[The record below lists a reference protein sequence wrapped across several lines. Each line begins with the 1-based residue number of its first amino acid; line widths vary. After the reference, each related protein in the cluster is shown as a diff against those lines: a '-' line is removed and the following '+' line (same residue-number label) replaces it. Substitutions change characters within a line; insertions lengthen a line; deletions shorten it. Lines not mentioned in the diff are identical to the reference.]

1 MEIKLKIIDIFPS
14 LNELSKDSDI
24 IISLNEL
31 EYVLKDIIN
40 KDLLISVSSYLNISI
55 SNQNQ
60 IIGEGKIE
68 LNKISRLNL
77 NKSIT
82 TWLNLVKEKKKKGN
96 NNLKSEILNNI
107 FDFIKIKLQI
117 TIIKSKTTFFP
128 IENFNK
134 IPINKEII
142 KTKSPN
148 KNKISSFYQGNI
160 LLKSYNTQSSPFGKS
175 DNKYN
180 NTKSISFTKKSNI
193 NKSQQNIFYKHSSYN
208 SNNELNNL
216 NKPNNFT
223 SNSFIK
229 ENEDLGKAKKKRT
242 HSKKTSSK
250 TIKKISNNLLKSDI
264 NKEIEEYN
272 NNNKIEENYKIPK
285 FNTEN
290 NFDFNYMNTENKNI
304 QNNNFNN
311 QMIESKSDNN
321 FIKNE
326 SIEFNEEFSFNNYKN
341 RVLDDTDIKEKENE
355 KDEIYNFSKNND
367 LNDIEYNDNPI
378 DEEFLGLK
386 NDFKIFYTKDYID
399 DINDDLLNLEI
410 ELCIEKIFDLILSYH
425 QALKL
430 HEIENKIEQN
440 KIKNYI
446 KENKILNKQIL
457 KVNCLNIINKNQ
469 NNYIQIENEIK
480 QNKINMFKN
489 DKSNEINVF
498 HKLISQELND
508 KNEKVKKIFSK
519 IIIKHKNKIKEPE
532 TLNILKKILPKL
544 FFSQNKKNL
553 QIETIPKNK
562 RKTTSNPKGIQNRN
576 NLKKENKHSSYNN
589 SYSSNIIL
597 SENNKKKSIPKR
609 SLNYSGSITAP
620 NTNDI
625 KFI

>member
-1 MEIKLKIIDIFPS
+1 MEIKLKIVDIFPS

-24 IISLNEL
+24 LIIVNEL
-31 EYVLKDIIN
+31 EYLLKEIIN

-55 SNQNQ
+55 KNKLQNQ

-68 LNKISRLNL
+68 LNRISRLNV
-77 NKSIT
+77 NKPIK
-82 TWLNLVKEKKKKGN
+82 TWLNLVKDKKKKGN
-96 NNLKSEILNNI
+96 NNLKSEILNNL

-117 TIIKSKTTFFP
+117 TIMKNKTTFIP

-148 KNKISSFYQGNI
+148 QNKIASFYQSNV

-175 DNKYN
+175 DKNN

-193 NKSQQNIFYKHSSYN
+193 NQSQQNIFYKHSSYN

-216 NKPNNFT
+216 NKLNNIS

-229 ENEDLGKAKKKRT
+229 ENEDLGKVKYKRT
-242 HSKKTSSK
+242 QSKKSSSK
-250 TIKKISNNLLKSDI
+250 SIKKISSNLLKNHII
-264 NKEIEEYN
+264 NKEIEDN
-272 NNNKIEENYKIPK
+272 NNIPTEDNYKIPK

-290 NFDFNYMNTENKNI
+290 NFNVNFMNTDIKNK
-304 QNNNFNN
+304 QNDNSNN
-311 QMIESKSDNN
+311 QMIESNSESN

-341 RVLDDTDIKEKENE
+341 RIFDDPEIKEKEKE
-355 KDEIYNFSKNND
+355 ETYNFSKNND
-367 LNDIEYNDNPI
+367 LENIEYNENPI

-457 KVNCLNIINKNQ
+457 KVNCLNIINKSQ
-469 NNYIQIENEIK
+469 NNLVQIENEIK
-480 QNKINMFKN
+480 QNKINMFKS
-489 DKSNEINVF
+489 DKTNEIDVL
-498 HKLISQELND
+498 HKLFSQESNK
-508 KNEKVKKIFSK
+508 KNEKIKSIFSK
-519 IIIKHKNKIKEPE
+519 IILKQKNKIKEPE
-532 TLNILKKILPKL
+532 TLNIIKTILPKL

-562 RKTTSNPKGIQNRN
+562 RKTTSNPKGLKNRN
-576 NLKKENKHSSYNN
+576 NLKKEKKNSSSNN

-597 SENNKKKSIPKR
+597 SENYKKKSIPKR

>member
-1 MEIKLKIIDIFPS
+1 MEIKLKIVDIFPS

-24 IISLNEL
+24 LIIVNEL
-31 EYVLKDIIN
+31 EYLLKEIIN

-55 SNQNQ
+55 KNKLQNQ

-68 LNKISRLNL
+68 LNRISRLNV
-77 NKSIT
+77 NKPIK
-82 TWLNLVKEKKKKGN
+82 TWLNLVKDKKKKGN
-96 NNLKSEILNNI
+96 NNLKSEILNNL

-117 TIIKSKTTFFP
+117 TIMKNKTTFIP

-148 KNKISSFYQGNI
+148 QNKIASFYQSNV

-175 DNKYN
+175 DKNN

-193 NKSQQNIFYKHSSYN
+193 NQSQQNIFYKHSSYN

-216 NKPNNFT
+216 NKLNNIS

-229 ENEDLGKAKKKRT
+229 ENEDLGKVKYKRT
-242 HSKKTSSK
+242 QSKKSSSK
-250 TIKKISNNLLKSDI
+250 SIKKISSNLLKNHII
-264 NKEIEEYN
+264 NKEIEDN
-272 NNNKIEENYKIPK
+272 NNIPTEDNYKIPK

-290 NFDFNYMNTENKNI
+290 NFNVNFMNTDIKNK
-304 QNNNFNN
+304 QNDNSNN
-311 QMIESKSDNN
+311 QMIESNSESN

-341 RVLDDTDIKEKENE
+341 RIFDDPDIKEKEKE
-355 KDEIYNFSKNND
+355 ETYNFSKNND
-367 LNDIEYNDNPI
+367 LENIEYNENPI

-457 KVNCLNIINKNQ
+457 KVNCLNIINKSQ
-469 NNYIQIENEIK
+469 NNLVQIENEIK
-480 QNKINMFKN
+480 QNKINMFKS
-489 DKSNEINVF
+489 DKTNEIDVL
-498 HKLISQELND
+498 HKLFSQESNK
-508 KNEKVKKIFSK
+508 KNEKIKSIFSK
-519 IIIKHKNKIKEPE
+519 IILKQKNKIKDPE
-532 TLNILKKILPKL
+532 TLNIIKTILPKL

-562 RKTTSNPKGIQNRN
+562 RKTTSNPKGLKNRN
-576 NLKKENKHSSYNN
+576 NLKKEKKNSSSNN

-597 SENNKKKSIPKR
+597 SENYKKKSIPKR

>member
-1 MEIKLKIIDIFPS
+1 MEIKLKIVDIFPS

-24 IISLNEL
+24 LIIVNEL
-31 EYVLKDIIN
+31 EYLLKEIIN

-55 SNQNQ
+55 KNKLQNQ

-68 LNKISRLNL
+68 LNRISRLNV
-77 NKSIT
+77 NKPIK
-82 TWLNLVKEKKKKGN
+82 TWLNLVKDKKKKGN
-96 NNLKSEILNNI
+96 NNLKSEILNNL

-117 TIIKSKTTFFP
+117 TIMKNKTTFIP

-148 KNKISSFYQGNI
+148 QNKIASFYQSNV

-175 DNKYN
+175 DKNN

-193 NKSQQNIFYKHSSYN
+193 NQSQQNIFYKHSSYN

-216 NKPNNFT
+216 NKLNNIS

-229 ENEDLGKAKKKRT
+229 ENEDLGKVKYKRT
-242 HSKKTSSK
+242 QSKKSSSK
-250 TIKKISNNLLKSDI
+250 SIKKISSNLLKNHII
-264 NKEIEEYN
+264 NKEIEDN
-272 NNNKIEENYKIPK
+272 NNIPTEDNYKIPK

-290 NFDFNYMNTENKNI
+290 NFNVNFMNTDIKNK
-304 QNNNFNN
+304 QNDNSNN
-311 QMIESKSDNN
+311 QMIESNSESN

-341 RVLDDTDIKEKENE
+341 RIFDDPDIKEKEKE
-355 KDEIYNFSKNND
+355 ETYNFSKNND
-367 LNDIEYNDNPI
+367 LENIEYNENPI

-457 KVNCLNIINKNQ
+457 KVNCLNIINKSQ
-469 NNYIQIENEIK
+469 NNLIQIENEIK
-480 QNKINMFKN
+480 QNKINMFKS
-489 DKSNEINVF
+489 DKTNEIDVL
-498 HKLISQELND
+498 HKLFSQESNK
-508 KNEKVKKIFSK
+508 KNEKIKSIFSK
-519 IIIKHKNKIKEPE
+519 IILKQKNKIKEPE
-532 TLNILKKILPKL
+532 TLNIIKTILPKL

-562 RKTTSNPKGIQNRN
+562 RKTTSNPKGLKNRN
-576 NLKKENKHSSYNN
+576 NLKKEKKNSSSNN

-597 SENNKKKSIPKR
+597 SENYKKKSIPKR

>member
-1 MEIKLKIIDIFPS
+1 MEIKLKIVDIYPS
-14 LNELSKDSDI
+14 INELSKDSDI
-24 IISLNEL
+24 LIIVNEL
-31 EYVLKDIIN
+31 EYILKEILN

-55 SNQNQ
+55 KNKLQNQ
-60 IIGEGKIE
+60 LIGEGKIE

-77 NKSIT
+77 NKPIT
-82 TWLNLVKEKKKKGN
+82 TWLNLVKDKKKKGN
-96 NNLKSEILNNI
+96 NNLKSEILNNL

-117 TIIKSKTTFFP
+117 TIIKNKTTFFP

-148 KNKISSFYQGNI
+148 QNKVSSFYQSNV

-175 DNKYN
+175 DKNSN
-180 NTKSISFTKKSNI
+180 SKSISFTKKSNI
-193 NKSQQNIFYKHSSYN
+193 NKSQQNIFYKHSTYN

-216 NKPNNFT
+216 NKINNIS

-229 ENEDLGKAKKKRT
+229 DSEDSGKVKYKRT
-242 HSKKTSSK
+242 KSKKTSSK
-250 TIKKISNNLLKSDI
+250 TIKKISSNILKKHI
-264 NKEIEEYN
+264 TKEIEEFN
-272 NNNKIEENYKIPK
+272 NPTEENYKIPK

-290 NFDFNYMNTENKNI
+290 NFNINFMNSENK
-304 QNNNFNN
+304 QNDNFNN

-341 RVLDDTDIKEKENE
+341 KILDDTDIKEKEND
-355 KDEIYNFSKNND
+355 KDETYNFSKNND
-367 LNDIEYNDNPI
+367 LDNIEYNDNPI

-410 ELCIEKIFDLILSYH
+410 ELCIEKVFDLILSYH
-425 QALKL
+425 QTLKL
-430 HEIENKIEQN
+430 HEIENNIEQN

-446 KENKILNKQIL
+446 KDIKIINKQIL
-457 KVNCLNIINKNQ
+457 KVNCLNKINKNQ
-469 NNYIQIENEIK
+469 NNFIQIENEIK

-489 DKSNEINVF
+489 DKNNEINVL
-498 HKLISQELND
+498 HKLFSQESRD
-508 KNEKVKKIFSK
+508 KNEKLKTIFSK
-519 IIIKHKNKIKEPE
+519 IILKHKNKIKEPE
-532 TLNILKKILPKL
+532 TINIIKTILPKL

-553 QIETIPKNK
+553 QIETVPKNK
-562 RKTTSNPKGIQNRN
+562 RKTTSNPKGIKNRN
-576 NLKKENKHSSYNN
+576 NIKKENKNSSYNN
-589 SYSSNIIL
+589 SYSSNIQL
-597 SENNKKKSIPKR
+597 SDNNKKKSIPKR

>member
-1 MEIKLKIIDIFPS
+1 MEIKLKIVDIYPS
-14 LNELSKDSDI
+14 INELSKDSDI
-24 IISLNEL
+24 LIIVNEL
-31 EYVLKDIIN
+31 EYILKEILN

-55 SNQNQ
+55 KNKSQNQ
-60 IIGEGKIE
+60 LIGEGKIE

-77 NKSIT
+77 NKPIT
-82 TWLNLVKEKKKKGN
+82 TWLNLVKDKKKKGN
-96 NNLKSEILNNI
+96 NNLKSEILNNL

-117 TIIKSKTTFFP
+117 TIIKNKTTFFP

-148 KNKISSFYQGNI
+148 QNKVSSFYQSNV

-175 DNKYN
+175 DKNSN
-180 NTKSISFTKKSNI
+180 SKSISFTKKSNI
-193 NKSQQNIFYKHSSYN
+193 NKSQQNIFYKHSTYN

-216 NKPNNFT
+216 NKINNIS

-229 ENEDLGKAKKKRT
+229 DSEDSGKVKYKRT
-242 HSKKTSSK
+242 KSKKTSSK
-250 TIKKISNNLLKSDI
+250 TIKKISSNILKKHI
-264 NKEIEEYN
+264 TKEIEEFN
-272 NNNKIEENYKIPK
+272 NPTEENYKIPK

-290 NFDFNYMNTENKNI
+290 NFNINFMNSENK
-304 QNNNFNN
+304 QNDNFNN

-341 RVLDDTDIKEKENE
+341 KILDDTDIKEKEND
-355 KDEIYNFSKNND
+355 KDETYNFSKNND
-367 LNDIEYNDNPI
+367 LDNIEYNDNPI

-425 QALKL
+425 QTLKL
-430 HEIENKIEQN
+430 HEIENNIEQN

-446 KENKILNKQIL
+446 KDIKIINKQIL
-457 KVNCLNIINKNQ
+457 KVNCLNIINKNK
-469 NNYIQIENEIK
+469 NNFIQIENEIK

-489 DKSNEINVF
+489 DKNNEINVL
-498 HKLISQELND
+498 HKLFSQESSD
-508 KNEKVKKIFSK
+508 KNEKLKTIFSK
-519 IIIKHKNKIKEPE
+519 IILKHKNKIKEPE
-532 TLNILKKILPKL
+532 TINIIKTILPKL

-553 QIETIPKNK
+553 QIETVPKNK
-562 RKTTSNPKGIQNRN
+562 RKTTSNPKGIKNRN
-576 NLKKENKHSSYNN
+576 NIKKENKNSSYNN
-589 SYSSNIIL
+589 SYSSNIQL

>member
-82 TWLNLVKEKKKKGN
+82 TWLNLVKDKKKKGN

-216 NKPNNFT
+216 NKPNNFS

-229 ENEDLGKAKKKRT
+229 ESEDLGKAKKKKT
-242 HSKKTSSK
+242 NSKKTK
-250 TIKKISNNLLKSDI
+250 KKKIKK
-264 NKEIEEYN
+264 
-272 NNNKIEENYKIPK
+272 
-285 FNTEN
+285 
-290 NFDFNYMNTENKNI
+290 
-304 QNNNFNN
+304 
-311 QMIESKSDNN
+311 
-321 FIKNE
+321 
-326 SIEFNEEFSFNNYKN
+326 
-341 RVLDDTDIKEKENE
+341 
-355 KDEIYNFSKNND
+355 
-367 LNDIEYNDNPI
+367 
-378 DEEFLGLK
+378 
-386 NDFKIFYTKDYID
+386 
-399 DINDDLLNLEI
+399 
-410 ELCIEKIFDLILSYH
+410 
-425 QALKL
+425 
-430 HEIENKIEQN
+430 
-440 KIKNYI
+440 
-446 KENKILNKQIL
+446 
-457 KVNCLNIINKNQ
+457 
-469 NNYIQIENEIK
+469 
-480 QNKINMFKN
+480 
-489 DKSNEINVF
+489 
-498 HKLISQELND
+498 
-508 KNEKVKKIFSK
+508 
-519 IIIKHKNKIKEPE
+519 
-532 TLNILKKILPKL
+532 
-544 FFSQNKKNL
+544 NKKMNS
-553 QIETIPKNK
+553 KF
-562 RKTTSNPKGIQNRN
+562 
-576 NLKKENKHSSYNN
+576 KKH
-589 SYSSNIIL
+589 NI
-597 SENNKKKSIPKR
+597 KK
-609 SLNYSGSITAP
+609 
-620 NTNDI
+620 
-625 KFI
+625 

>member
-1 MEIKLKIIDIFPS
+1 MEIKLKIVDIYPS
-14 LNELSKDSDI
+14 INELSKDSDI
-24 IISLNEL
+24 LIIVNEL
-31 EYVLKDIIN
+31 EYTLKEILN

-55 SNQNQ
+55 KNKLQNQ
-60 IIGEGKIE
+60 LIGEGKIE

-77 NKSIT
+77 NKPIT
-82 TWLNLVKEKKKKGN
+82 TWLNLVKDKKKKGN
-96 NNLKSEILNNI
+96 NNLKSEILNNL

-117 TIIKSKTTFFP
+117 TIMKNKTTFIP

-148 KNKISSFYQGNI
+148 QNKIASFYQSNV

-175 DNKYN
+175 DKNSN
-180 NTKSISFTKKSNI
+180 SKSISFTKKSNI
-193 NKSQQNIFYKHSSYN
+193 NKSQQNIFYKHSTYN

-216 NKPNNFT
+216 NKINNIS

-229 ENEDLGKAKKKRT
+229 DSEDSGKVKYKRT
-242 HSKKTSSK
+242 KSKKTSSK
-250 TIKKISNNLLKSDI
+250 TIKKISSNILKKHI
-264 NKEIEEYN
+264 TKEIEEFN
-272 NNNKIEENYKIPK
+272 NPTEENYKIPK

-290 NFDFNYMNTENKNI
+290 NFNINFMNSENKKND
-304 QNNNFNN
+304 NFNN

-341 RVLDDTDIKEKENE
+341 KILDDTDIKEKEND
-355 KDEIYNFSKNND
+355 KDETYNFSKNND
-367 LNDIEYNDNPI
+367 LDNIEYNDNPI

-457 KVNCLNIINKNQ
+457 KVNCLNIINKSQ
-469 NNYIQIENEIK
+469 NNLIQIENEIK
-480 QNKINMFKN
+480 QNKINMFKS
-489 DKSNEINVF
+489 DKTNEIDVL
-498 HKLISQELND
+498 HKLFSQESNK
-508 KNEKVKKIFSK
+508 KNEKIKSIFSK
-519 IIIKHKNKIKEPE
+519 IILKQKNKIKEPE
-532 TLNILKKILPKL
+532 TLNIIKTILPKL

-562 RKTTSNPKGIQNRN
+562 RKTTSNPKGLKNRN
-576 NLKKENKHSSYNN
+576 NLKKEKKNSSSNN

-597 SENNKKKSIPKR
+597 SENYKKKSIPKR

>member
-1 MEIKLKIIDIFPS
+1 MEIKLKIVDIYPS
-14 LNELSKDSDI
+14 INELSKDSDI
-24 IISLNEL
+24 LIIVNEL
-31 EYVLKDIIN
+31 EYILKEILN

-55 SNQNQ
+55 KNKLQNQ
-60 IIGEGKIE
+60 LIGEGKIE

-77 NKSIT
+77 NKPIT
-82 TWLNLVKEKKKKGN
+82 TWLNLVKDKKKKGN
-96 NNLKSEILNNI
+96 NNLKSEILNNL

-117 TIIKSKTTFFP
+117 TIIKNKTTFFP

-148 KNKISSFYQGNI
+148 QNKVSSFYQSNV

-175 DNKYN
+175 DKNSN
-180 NTKSISFTKKSNI
+180 SKSISFTKKSNI
-193 NKSQQNIFYKHSSYN
+193 NKSQQNIFYKHSTYN

-216 NKPNNFT
+216 NKINNIS

-229 ENEDLGKAKKKRT
+229 DSEDSGKVKYKRT
-242 HSKKTSSK
+242 KSKKTSSK
-250 TIKKISNNLLKSDI
+250 TIKKISSNILKKHI
-264 NKEIEEYN
+264 TKEIEEFN
-272 NNNKIEENYKIPK
+272 NPTEENYKIPK

-290 NFDFNYMNTENKNI
+290 NFNINFMNSENK
-304 QNNNFNN
+304 QNDNFNN

-341 RVLDDTDIKEKENE
+341 KILDDTDIKEKEND
-355 KDEIYNFSKNND
+355 KDETYNFSKNND
-367 LNDIEYNDNPI
+367 LDNIEYNDNPI

-410 ELCIEKIFDLILSYH
+410 ELCIEKVFDLILSYH
-425 QALKL
+425 QTLKL
-430 HEIENKIEQN
+430 HEIENNIEQN

-446 KENKILNKQIL
+446 KDIKIINKQIL
-457 KVNCLNIINKNQ
+457 KVNCLNIINKNK
-469 NNYIQIENEIK
+469 NNFIQIENEIK

-489 DKSNEINVF
+489 DKNNEINVL
-498 HKLISQELND
+498 HKLFSQESSD
-508 KNEKVKKIFSK
+508 KNEKLKTIFSK
-519 IIIKHKNKIKEPE
+519 IILKHKNKIKEPE
-532 TLNILKKILPKL
+532 TINIIKTILPKL

-553 QIETIPKNK
+553 QIETVPKNK
-562 RKTTSNPKGIQNRN
+562 RKTTSNPKGIKNRN
-576 NLKKENKHSSYNN
+576 NIKKENKNSSYNN
-589 SYSSNIIL
+589 SYSSNIQL

>member
-1 MEIKLKIIDIFPS
+1 MEIKLKIVDIFPS

-24 IISLNEL
+24 LIIVNEL
-31 EYVLKDIIN
+31 EYLLKEIIN

-55 SNQNQ
+55 KNKLQNQ

-68 LNKISRLNL
+68 LNRISRLNV
-77 NKSIT
+77 NKPIK
-82 TWLNLVKEKKKKGN
+82 TWLNLVKDKKKKGN
-96 NNLKSEILNNI
+96 NNLKSEILNNL

-117 TIIKSKTTFFP
+117 TIMKNKTTFIP

-148 KNKISSFYQGNI
+148 QNKIASFYQSNV
-160 LLKSYNTQSSPFGKS
+160 LLKSYNTQSTPFGKS
-175 DNKYN
+175 DKNNKK
-180 NTKSISFTKKSNI
+180 KSISFTKKSNI
-193 NKSQQNIFYKHSSYN
+193 NQSQQNIFYKHSSYN

-216 NKPNNFT
+216 NKLNNIS

-229 ENEDLGKAKKKRT
+229 ENEDLGKVKYKRT
-242 HSKKTSSK
+242 QSKKSSSK
-250 TIKKISNNLLKSDI
+250 SIKKISSNLLKNHII
-264 NKEIEEYN
+264 NKEIEDN
-272 NNNKIEENYKIPK
+272 NNIPTEDNYKIPK

-290 NFDFNYMNTENKNI
+290 NFNVNFMNTDIKNK
-304 QNNNFNN
+304 QNDNSNN
-311 QMIESKSDNN
+311 QMIESNSESN

-341 RVLDDTDIKEKENE
+341 RIFDDPDIKEKEKE
-355 KDEIYNFSKNND
+355 ETYNFSKNND
-367 LNDIEYNDNPI
+367 LENIEYNENPI

-457 KVNCLNIINKNQ
+457 KVNCLNIINKSQ
-469 NNYIQIENEIK
+469 NNLVQIENEIK
-480 QNKINMFKN
+480 QNKINMFKS
-489 DKSNEINVF
+489 DKTNEIDVL
-498 HKLISQELND
+498 HKLFSQESNK
-508 KNEKVKKIFSK
+508 KNEKIKSIFSK
-519 IIIKHKNKIKEPE
+519 IILKQKNKIKEPE
-532 TLNILKKILPKL
+532 TLNIIKTILPKL

-553 QIETIPKNK
+553 QIETVPKNK
-562 RKTTSNPKGIQNRN
+562 RKTTSNPKGIKNRKN
-576 NLKKENKHSSYNN
+576 IKKENKNSSYNN
-589 SYSSNIIL
+589 SYSSNIQL

>member
-1 MEIKLKIIDIFPS
+1 MEIKLKIVDIFPS

-24 IISLNEL
+24 LIIVNEL
-31 EYVLKDIIN
+31 EYLLKEIIN

-55 SNQNQ
+55 KNKLQNQ

-68 LNKISRLNL
+68 LNRISRLNV
-77 NKSIT
+77 NKPIK
-82 TWLNLVKEKKKKGN
+82 TWLNLVKDKKKKGN
-96 NNLKSEILNNI
+96 NNLKSEILNNL

-117 TIIKSKTTFFP
+117 TIMKNKTTFIP

-148 KNKISSFYQGNI
+148 QNKIASFYQSNV

-175 DNKYN
+175 DKNN
-180 NTKSISFTKKSNI
+180 NTKSISFTKKSKI
-193 NKSQQNIFYKHSSYN
+193 NQSQQNIFYKHSSYN

-216 NKPNNFT
+216 NKLNNIS

-229 ENEDLGKAKKKRT
+229 ENEDLGKVKYKRT
-242 HSKKTSSK
+242 QSKKSSSK
-250 TIKKISNNLLKSDI
+250 SIKKISSNLLKNHII
-264 NKEIEEYN
+264 NKEIEDN
-272 NNNKIEENYKIPK
+272 NNIPTEDNYKIPK

-290 NFDFNYMNTENKNI
+290 NFNVNFMNTDIKNK
-304 QNNNFNN
+304 QNDNSNN
-311 QMIESKSDNN
+311 QMIESNSESN

-341 RVLDDTDIKEKENE
+341 RIFDDPDIKEKEKE
-355 KDEIYNFSKNND
+355 ETYNFSKNND
-367 LNDIEYNDNPI
+367 LENIEYNENPI

-457 KVNCLNIINKNQ
+457 KVNCLNIINKSQ
-469 NNYIQIENEIK
+469 NNLVQIENEIK
-480 QNKINMFKN
+480 QNKINMFKS
-489 DKSNEINVF
+489 DKTNEIDVL
-498 HKLISQELND
+498 HKLFSQESNN
-508 KNEKVKKIFSK
+508 KNEKIKSIFSK
-519 IIIKHKNKIKEPE
+519 IILKQKNKIKEPE
-532 TLNILKKILPKL
+532 TLNIIKTILPKL

-562 RKTTSNPKGIQNRN
+562 RKTTSNPKGLKNRN
-576 NLKKENKHSSYNN
+576 NLKKEKKNSSSNN

-597 SENNKKKSIPKR
+597 SENYKKKSIPKR

>member
-1 MEIKLKIIDIFPS
+1 MEIKLKIVDIYPS
-14 LNELSKDSDI
+14 INELSKDSDI
-24 IISLNEL
+24 LIIVNEL
-31 EYVLKDIIN
+31 EYTLKEILN

-55 SNQNQ
+55 KNKLQNQ
-60 IIGEGKIE
+60 LIGEGKIE

-77 NKSIT
+77 NKPIT
-82 TWLNLVKEKKKKGN
+82 TWLNLVKDKKKKGN
-96 NNLKSEILNNI
+96 NNLKSEILNNL

-117 TIIKSKTTFFP
+117 TIIKNKTTFFP

-148 KNKISSFYQGNI
+148 QNKVSSFYQSNV

-175 DNKYN
+175 DKNSN
-180 NTKSISFTKKSNI
+180 SKSISFTKKSNI
-193 NKSQQNIFYKHSSYN
+193 NKSQQNIFYKHSTYN

-216 NKPNNFT
+216 NKINNIS

-229 ENEDLGKAKKKRT
+229 DSEDSGKVKYKRT
-242 HSKKTSSK
+242 KSKKTSSK
-250 TIKKISNNLLKSDI
+250 TIKKISSNILKKHI
-264 NKEIEEYN
+264 TKEIEEFN
-272 NNNKIEENYKIPK
+272 NPTEENYKIPK

-290 NFDFNYMNTENKNI
+290 NFNINFMNSENK
-304 QNNNFNN
+304 QNDNFNN

-341 RVLDDTDIKEKENE
+341 KILDDADIKEKEND
-355 KDEIYNFSKNND
+355 KDETYNFSKNND
-367 LNDIEYNDNPI
+367 LDNIEYNDNPI

-410 ELCIEKIFDLILSYH
+410 ELCIEKVFDLILSYH
-425 QALKL
+425 QTLKL
-430 HEIENKIEQN
+430 HEIENNIEQN

-446 KENKILNKQIL
+446 KDNKIINKQIL
-457 KVNCLNIINKNQ
+457 KVNCLNKINKNQ
-469 NNYIQIENEIK
+469 NNFIQIENEIK

-489 DKSNEINVF
+489 DKNNEINVL
-498 HKLISQELND
+498 HKLFSQESRD
-508 KNEKVKKIFSK
+508 KNEKLKTIFSK
-519 IIIKHKNKIKEPE
+519 IILKHKNKIKEPE
-532 TLNILKKILPKL
+532 TINIIKTILPKL

-553 QIETIPKNK
+553 QIETVPKNK
-562 RKTTSNPKGIQNRN
+562 RKTTSNPKGIKNRN
-576 NLKKENKHSSYNN
+576 NIKKENKNSSYNN
-589 SYSSNIIL
+589 SYSSNIQL
-597 SENNKKKSIPKR
+597 SDNNKKKSIPKR